1 MALPKIAPYEMPA
14 ASTLPDNRVSWTIE
28 SQRAVLLIHDMQQY
42 FINAFNVQASPVTEL
57 LAHIGLLHKQCRAL
71 GIPVVYTAQPAAQTR
86 EQRGL
91 LFDFWG
97 SGLNDH
103 PDQVHIVPELTPLEG
118 DIQLTKWRYSG
129 FRKTELA
136 EILKNSGRDQL
147 MVTGVYAHIGCL
159 MTACE
164 AFMQD
169 IQAFFVADAV
179 ADFSLENHRMALNYA
194 AQRCAMT
201 LTTQDMLTQ
210 LGAGSSAGL
219 PQEPQ
224 VLERVED
231 APLPYSRQALR
242 EKIAGLLFEAPDTLG
257 DEEDLIE
264 QHGLDSIRVMSL
276 VESWRRAGVDVSFVE
291 LAENPTIAGWYELL
305 ASKVKVTVP
314 NLDY

>member
-1 MALPKIAPYEMPA
+1 MALPKIAPYEMPT
-14 ASTLPDNRVSWTIE
+14 ASSLPANRVSWTIE
-28 SQRAVLLIHDMQQY
+28 PHRAVLLIHDMQQY
-42 FINAFNVQASPVTEL
+42 FVNAFNVQASPVTEL

-71 GIPVVYTAQPAAQTR
+71 GIPVVYTAQPAGQTP

-103 PDQVHIVPELTPLEG
+103 PHQVHIVPELAPLEG

-136 EILKNSGRDQL
+136 EILKRSGRDQL

-201 LTTQDMLTQ
+201 LTTQDVMGQ
-210 LGAGSSAGL
+210 LEAGSSAGF
-219 PQEPQ
+219 PEEKQPH
-224 VLERVED
+224 ERAQDVS
-231 APLPYSRQALR
+231 LPYSRQALR
-242 EKIAGLLFEAPDTLG
+242 EQIAGLLFEAPESLG
-257 DEEDLIE
+257 EDEDLIE
-264 QHGLDSIRVMSL
+264 VHGLDSIRVMSL
-276 VESWRRAGVDVSFVE
+276 VENWRRAGVEVSFVE
-291 LAENPTIAGWYELL
+291 LAERPTIASWHELL
-305 ASKVKVTVP
+305 ASKVKITVP